1 MSRYQY
7 HNAKPFVHE
16 PNDYLAGF
24 NRDEPFAGGGDDVL
38 MTAPPAGK
46 VAPTRS
52 APTHLQQYLHARGGE
67 LRPLL
72 EIMANADAFVAEDDP
87 DYPEALKNYEA
98 FTDVSGDTNFPG
110 TMMKIVAI
118 NGAPASHTWTRVRNL
133 CVLRLFVSVCAT
145 PTSRI

>member
-1 MSRYQY
+1 MLPQRQ
-7 HNAKPFVHE
+7 AVCARAGQ
-16 PNDYLAGF
+16 YLAGF
-24 NRDEPFAGGGDDVL
+24 NRAAPFDDVGGDAL

-46 VAPTRS
+46 VRNPLP

-110 TMMKIVAI
+110 TVMV
-118 NGAPASHTWTRVRNL
+118 
-133 CVLRLFVSVCAT
+133 
-145 PTSRI
+145 